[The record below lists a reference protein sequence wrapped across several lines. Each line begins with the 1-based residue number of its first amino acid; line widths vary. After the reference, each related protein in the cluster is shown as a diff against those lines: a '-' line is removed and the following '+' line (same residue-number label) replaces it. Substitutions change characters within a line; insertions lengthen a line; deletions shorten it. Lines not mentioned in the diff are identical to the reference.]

1 MTEHVSK
8 QYCLLPGVPGEGLS
22 LPELQ
27 AKENST
33 EDKNYSNLRRLIL
46 VSNVRR
52 TYHVSAMTVHKIV
65 LYVFSGN

>member
-27 AKENST
+27 AKGNT